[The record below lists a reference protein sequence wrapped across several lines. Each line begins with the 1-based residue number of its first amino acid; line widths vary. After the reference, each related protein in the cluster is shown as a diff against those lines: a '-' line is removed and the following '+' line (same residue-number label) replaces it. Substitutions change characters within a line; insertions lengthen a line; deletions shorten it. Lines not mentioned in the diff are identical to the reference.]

1 MRDELRAMPK
11 EAIVTG
17 TIHAA
22 KGLEW
27 EHVFIVGATDGYL
40 PLYHARDKAQLSEE
54 RNLLYVVVT
63 RAREAVRLYHAP
75 SNHARSRQHF
85 ESPCT
90 FLTKAAVH
98 ETLQV
103 E

>member
-1 MRDELRAMPK
+1 MRDALRAMPK
-11 EAIVTG
+11 ETIVTG

-40 PLYHARDKAQLSEE
+40 PLYHARDKAQLGEE
-54 RNLLYVVVT
+54 RNLLYVAVT

-75 SNHARSRQHF
+75 CKHAKSRQRF
-85 ESPCT
+85 ESPST
-90 FLTKAAVH
+90 FLTKAAVR